1 MKLIS
6 CMLKWIKMV
15 LQGWYR
21 RILNIRSEESKRRL
35 AICMACEDKVKLT
48 KKEYICGH
56 CGCPIKSA
64 VLADEKHCS
73 LNKW

>member
-1 MKLIS
+1 
-6 CMLKWIKMV
+6 
-15 LQGWYR
+15 
-21 RILNIRSEESKRRL
+21 
-35 AICMACEDKVKLT
+35 MACKDKVKLT

-73 LNKW
+73 LNK